1 MQIKVKSILS
11 VILITTVCLS
21 LVTSKLDK
29 SVKAEGVQKVK
40 KEDIQKVKA
49 GIDNI
54 DNYKNLFAGK
64 KVGLITNP
72 SGMNSDFE
80 STIDILNSKA
90 TLTTLFAAE
99 HGIRGNS
106 QDGGT
111 IGNETDVKTGLPV
124 YSLYGS
130 TKKPTADMLKNVDV
144 LAYDMQDVG
153 ARFYTFINTMA
164 YAMQACAENHKTFV
178 IFDRPNPIGGNVEG
192 TILNDKDLD
201 ASGKPKYRSF
211 VGMYPI
217 PQQYGMTIGEYAQ
230 YLNKEQNINCDL
242 KVVPMTGYARDMYY
256 DETGLKIWVMPSPNM
271 PTLDT
276 AIVYAGT
283 CVFEGT
289 NVSEGR
295 GTTRPFELIGAP
307 WINSIDLADKLNSLN
322 LPGAKFRAASFAPT
336 FSKYSASDTI
346 YNTAGKGQNCGGVQL
361 YVTDRSKFNSIKTGL
376 AMLYTIRDMYPN
388 DFKYRSDNYEDLLT
402 GDSYV
407 REGTYTLQ
415 ELFEKVDKES
425 AQFKESTEKYYIY
438 KTAEQL
444 SDKKGRK

>member
-1 MQIKVKSILS
+1 MFK
-11 VILITTVCLS
+11 
-21 LVTSKLDK
+21 
-29 SVKAEGVQKVK
+29 
-40 KEDIQKVKA
+40 
-49 GIDNI
+49 
-54 DNYKNLFAGK
+54 GK

-72 SGMNSDFE
+72 SGMNSNFE
-80 STIDILNSKA
+80 STIDILNSKT

-124 YSLYGS
+124 YSLYGT
-130 TKKPTADMLKNVDV
+130 TKKPTAEMLKNVDV
-144 LAYDMQDVG
+144 LVYDMQDVG

-164 YAMQACAENHKTFV
+164 YAMQACAENNKTFV
-178 IFDRPNPIGGNVEG
+178 ILDRPNPIGGNVEG
-192 TILNDKDLD
+192 TILNDKATD
-201 ASGKPKYRSF
+201 ATGKQKYVSF

-217 PQQYGMTIGEYAQ
+217 PQRYGMTIGEYAK
-230 YLNKEQNINCDL
+230 YLNKSQKFDCNL
-242 KVVPMTGYARDMYY
+242 KVVPMIGWTRDMYY
-256 DETGLKIWVMPSPNM
+256 DETGLKTWVMPSPNM

-276 AIVYAGT
+276 ATVYAGT

-322 LPGAKFRAASFAPT
+322 IPGAKFRAASFAPT

-346 YNTAGKGQNCGGVQL
+346 YNTTGKVQNCGGVQV
-361 YVTDRSKFNSIKTGL
+361 YIIDRSKYNSIKTGL

-388 DFKYRSDNYEDLLT
+388 DFKYRSDNYLDLLT
-402 GDSYV
+402 GDSYI
-407 REGTYTLQ
+407 REGKYTLQ
-415 ELFEKVDKES
+415 QLFNRVDKES
-425 AQFKESTEKYYIY
+425 KEFKKETKKFYIY
-438 KTAEQL
+438 
-444 SDKKGRK
+444 

>member
-1 MQIKVKSILS
+1 MKKNVKMIISAIL
-11 VILITTVCLS
+11 TTTLCLS
-21 LVTSKLDK
+21 LVTLNLNK
-29 SVKAEGVQKVK
+29 SAKAVANPKVT
-40 KEDIQKVKA
+40 V

-54 DNYKNLFAGK
+54 DSYSELFQGK

-72 SGMNSDFE
+72 SGMNSNFE
-80 STIDILNSKA
+80 STIDILNSKT

-99 HGIRGNS
+99 HGIRGNN

-124 YSLYGS
+124 YSLYGK
-130 TKKPTADMLKNVDV
+130 TKKPTADMLKDVDV
-144 LAYDMQDVG
+144 LVYDMQDVG

-164 YAMQACAENHKTFV
+164 YAMQACAENNKTFV
-178 IFDRPNPIGGNVEG
+178 ILDRPNPIGGKVEG
-192 TILNDKDLD
+192 TILNDIDTD
-201 ASGKPKYRSF
+201 INGKQKYVSF

-217 PQQYGMTIGEYAQ
+217 PQRYGMTIGEYAK
-230 YLNKEQNINCDL
+230 YLNKSQKIKCNLEI
-242 KVVPMTGYARDMYY
+242 VPMTGWTRNMYY
-256 DETGLKIWVMPSPNM
+256 DETDLKTWVMPSPNM

-276 AIVYAGT
+276 ATVYVGT

-307 WINSIDLADKLNSLN
+307 WINSINLADKLNSLN

-336 FSKYSASDTI
+336 FSKYSATDTT
-346 YNTAGKGQNCGGVQL
+346 YNTTEKVQNCGGVQV
-361 YVTDRSKFNSIKTGL
+361 YVVDRSKYNSIKTGL

-388 DFKYRSDNYEDLLT
+388 DFKYRTDNYLDLLT

-407 REGTYTLQ
+407 REGTYTLEQ
-415 ELFEKVDKES
+415 LFDRVDKES
-425 AQFKESTEKYYIY
+425 KKFKKSIEKFYIY
-438 KTAEQL
+438 
-444 SDKKGRK
+444 

>member
-1 MQIKVKSILS
+1 MKKNVKMIISAIL
-11 VILITTVCLS
+11 TTTLCLS
-21 LVTSKLDK
+21 LVTLNLNK
-29 SVKAEGVQKVK
+29 SAKAVANPKVT
-40 KEDIQKVKA
+40 V

-54 DNYKNLFAGK
+54 DSYSELFQGK

-72 SGMNSDFE
+72 SGMNSNFE
-80 STIDILNSKA
+80 STIDILNSKT

-99 HGIRGNS
+99 HGIRGNN

-124 YSLYGS
+124 YSLYGK
-130 TKKPTADMLKNVDV
+130 TKKPTSDMLKDVDV
-144 LAYDMQDVG
+144 LVYDMQDVG

-164 YAMQACAENHKTFV
+164 YAMQACAENNKTFV
-178 IFDRPNPIGGNVEG
+178 ILDRPNPIGGNVEG
-192 TILNDKDLD
+192 TILNDIDTD
-201 ASGKPKYRSF
+201 INGKQKYVSF

-217 PQQYGMTIGEYAQ
+217 PQRYGMTIGEYAK
-230 YLNKEQNINCDL
+230 YLNKSQKIKCNLEI
-242 KVVPMTGYARDMYY
+242 VPMTGWTRDMYY
-256 DETGLKIWVMPSPNM
+256 DETGLKTWVMPSPNM

-276 AIVYAGT
+276 AIVYGGT

-322 LPGAKFRAASFAPT
+322 VPGAKFRAASFAPT
-336 FSKYSASDTI
+336 FSKYSATDTT
-346 YNTAGKGQNCGGVQL
+346 YNTTGKGQNCGGVQV
-361 YVTDRSKFNSIKTGL
+361 YVVDRSKYNSIKTGL

-388 DFKYRSDNYEDLLT
+388 DFKYRTDNYLDLLT

-407 REGTYTLQ
+407 REGTYTLEQ
-415 ELFEKVDKES
+415 LFDRVDKES
-425 AQFKESTEKYYIY
+425 EEFKKATEKFYIY
-438 KTAEQL
+438 
-444 SDKKGRK
+444 